1 MSGWYKHSRNLFDR
15 PWAKDAKMVAVYEY
29 LHCCAYVNNGMLH
42 GQLIRRGSCP
52 TSRSAIME
60 ATGLSAQEV
69 KSRLAKLLEYG
80 EIIVKAT
87 NYGSIIT
94 LCDYDSF
101 GMSDDLF
108 ELNSTNEQPTQQP
121 TNNQPTTNQQ
131 PALYIK
137 EGRIIEDNI
146 LRSRYT
152 PSKKRESNKELAL
165 EIKAIYNKVFDGILR
180 KWERLSAD
188 MIIKV
193 DNCVNRFGRQSV
205 DMVFDQ
211 VKHEKFSLGDNNT
224 GFIADFA
231 FIFKLANYEA
241 YLGRYELR
249 LKQGTKKPVSTVAPE
264 PQQPKI
270 MPETIDKHEAPRQ
283 RPTSAERKQNLLDMI
298 EYIQKNPRSIGCVQ
312 LEEAYRSGELAAYGI
327 DWKPNNI

>member
-1 MSGWYKHSRNLFDR
+1 MSGWYKHSRNLFER
-15 PWAKDAKMVAVYEY
+15 PWSKDPKMIAVYEY
-29 LHCCAYVNNGMLH
+29 LHCVAYVSDGMLH

-87 NYGSIIT
+87 NFGSIIT
-94 LCDYDSF
+94 VCDYDSC

-108 ELNSTNEQPTQQP
+108 DFNSINEQPTQQP
-121 TNNQPTTNQQ
+121 TNNHPSNQP
-131 PALYIK
+131 YIK
-137 EGRIIEDNI
+137 EGRIIEDN
-146 LRSRYT
+146 LRTHYI
-152 PSKKRESNKELAL
+152 PSKKRESSKGVAL
-165 EIKAIYNKVFDGILR
+165 EIKAIYNKVFDGLLR

-188 MIIKV
+188 MVIKV
-193 DNCVNRFGRQSV
+193 DTCISRYGRQSV

-231 FIFKLANYEA
+231 FIFKLSNYEA

-249 LKQGTKKPVSTVAPE
+249 IKQGNKKPQQKDPQ
-264 PQQPKI
+264 PQQKKSVGVIIEQP
-270 MPETIDKHEAPRQ
+270 Q
-283 RPTSAERKQNLLDMI
+283 RKPQTSEERRRSLI
-298 EYIQKNPRSIGCVQ
+298 ELVDYVNSNPRSLSCAE
-312 LEEAYRSGELAAYGI
+312 LEGAYESGELQRYGI
-327 DWKPNNI
+327 DWKPNNL